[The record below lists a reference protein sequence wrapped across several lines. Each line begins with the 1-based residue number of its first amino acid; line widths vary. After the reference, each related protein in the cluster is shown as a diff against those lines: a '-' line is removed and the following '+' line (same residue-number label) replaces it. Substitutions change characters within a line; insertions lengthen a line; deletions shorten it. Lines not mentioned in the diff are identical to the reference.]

1 MAEYCANTK
10 KKSFREGSIQKDA
23 KRLHQFVLFLTFF
36 RVFIKSRHSI
46 LESRMKKGTLKD
58 TAVVFGS
65 VIKNPA
71 SFSFDYIVSSPSF
84 PTAAS

>member
-1 MAEYCANTK
+1 
-10 KKSFREGSIQKDA
+10 
-23 KRLHQFVLFLTFF
+23 
-36 RVFIKSRHSI
+36 
-46 LESRMKKGTLKD
+46 MKKGTLKD

-84 PTAAS
+84 AAAAS